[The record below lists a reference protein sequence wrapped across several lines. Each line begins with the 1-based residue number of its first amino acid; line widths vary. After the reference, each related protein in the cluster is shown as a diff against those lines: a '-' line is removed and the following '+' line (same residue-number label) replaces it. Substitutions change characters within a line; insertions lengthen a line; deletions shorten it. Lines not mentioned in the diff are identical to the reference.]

1 MRRTVLLLALA
12 VALVGAACGA
22 SAGTTTTS
30 APAASTAVPASEDA
44 TSSTTEAV
52 QITTSGPSPI
62 EVTSE
67 AGRIT
72 LDTAAERIAVL
83 SATHVEMLFAIGAGG
98 QLIAGDLFSDYPP
111 EARQLPQLDSFNLS
125 VESVIDLDPDLVV
138 LTFDPGDAVAA
149 FDVVGIPTVLFSP
162 ASTLE
167 AAYDQMLALGVAS
180 GHGDEAATLV
190 SQLRGELTELID
202 EVGGRA
208 EGLTYYHET
217 DPFSFFTPNSSSFI
231 GQLYSL
237 LGMENVADAAPDEF
251 ASGYPQLSPEFII
264 ESNPDVIF
272 LGALGE
278 NAETIAGRDAWSTMS
293 AVADGRVFVLDVD
306 ESSRWGPRIVN
317 FLEDITAAI
326 LSLELVDG

>member
-1 MRRTVLLLALA
+1 MRRTVLLLAFA

-22 SAGTTTTS
+22 SDATTTTAS
-30 APAASTAVPASEDA
+30 SISSTAVPPSDTVAP
-44 TSSTTEAV
+44 TTTEAV
-52 QITTSGPSPI
+52 PSSTKGLAPI

-72 LDTAAERIAVL
+72 LDQPAERIAAL

-111 EARQLPQLDSFNLS
+111 EAGQLPQLDSFNLS
-125 VESVIDLDPDLVV
+125 VESVIDFDPDLVV
-138 LTFDPGDAVAA
+138 LTFDPGDAVSA
-149 FDVVGIPTVLFSP
+149 FDAVGIPTVLFSP

-167 AAYDQMLALGVAS
+167 AAYDQMLALGAAS
-180 GHGDEAATLV
+180 GHGDDAAALV
-190 SQLRGELTELID
+190 AQIRRDIAGLID
-202 EVGGRA
+202 EVDGRA
-208 EGLTYYHET
+208 QGLTYYHET

-231 GQLYSL
+231 GQLYGL

-251 ASGYPQLSPEFII
+251 ASGYPQLSPEFIV

-272 LGALGE
+272 LGAHGE
-278 NAETIAGRDAWSTMS
+278 TAETIAGRDAWSTMS

-317 FLEDITAAI
+317 FLEDITAAV